1 MQEIEPLAA
10 ELADLAYR
18 IRDAAPEC
26 PEELREQLTTAGCHV
41 MMTALAID
49 ERVDPELRAA

>member
-18 IRDAAPEC
+18 IRDAAQEC
-26 PEELREQLTTAGCHV
+26 PEELRPGMNAAGAQV
-41 MMTALAID
+41 MGTALAID
-49 ERVDPELRAA
+49 ERVDPELRGA